1 MKPFRKS
8 IFPVALLGFVVMA
21 ALGWNLDGSAGSF
34 AGKTEG
40 APRSTRS
47 SSREAG
53 SARHLPPD
61 VEKRLAPFRA
71 ARDEDGRMRAAIG
84 LASTIPVSD
93 IAAWLDGAWFSQR
106 NGVSGTLF
114 HKILLD
120 RWKREDPQAFFEW
133 SMKNRSGDAYNFLV
147 TLSTTDPQRALDFFK
162 SHPNA
167 GFELNLLKGLSR
179 DYPDLVLRRLAEMAG
194 DVSTSRYRYLT
205 GELFGQ
211 LALQSPDALEAALD
225 SLPAGLRAEAE
236 QRLAGARMTTDFPGE
251 LKKLLENPD
260 GLTRF
265 SEIISR
271 DASLREKLPAELAG
285 LPAAWKAEIARYAEN
300 FIGGK
305 DPEAWLR
312 TDLEAAGFSGDQA
325 AVIRRA
331 ALGPLLVTNP
341 ADAIRHLREMNVQRE
356 ERDNIL
362 SNAMFELR
370 EDPEKSAA
378 LVALLEDDA
387 DKEVASRSMKIHSDR
402 ALPDIK
408 DPDEWLEKVSAYD
421 LGKEWP
427 HAQVAMLEQWGP
439 EKIAVLSRK
448 FGSMPDGAKA
458 PLAKVLATVIG
469 IDPALKGQA
478 VRYLVTHPDD
488 GPPVINPDPFAE
500 PESQDPV
507 ARGIKLATSYTHN
520 IAASDPVA
528 ASQWLSSLPAGDARW
543 WASKNLHGLWSGYDP
558 EAADAWLKSLPG
570 TEQDQIRQIRR
581 K

>member
-1 MKPFRKS
+1 MKALRKS
-8 IFPVALLGFVVMA
+8 ILPLSLLGFAVMA
-21 ALGWNLDGSAGSF
+21 AVGWNLDERVGWSAQK
-34 AGKTEG
+34 AED
-40 APRSTRS
+40 APPSTRS
-47 SSREAG
+47 ARREAG
-53 SARHLPPD
+53 SARHLPAD

-84 LASTIPVSD
+84 LASTIPVPD

-106 NGVSGTLF
+106 NGSAGTLF
-114 HKILLD
+114 HKILLE
-120 RWKREDPQAFFEW
+120 RWKQEDPQAFLEW

-147 TLSTTDPQRALDFFK
+147 SVSTTDPQRALDFFK
-162 SHPNA
+162 AHPHE
-167 GFELNLLKGLSR
+167 GFELNILRELSR
-179 DYPDLVLRRLAEMAG
+179 NHPDLVLRRLTEMAG
-194 DVSTSRYRYLT
+194 DVSTSRYRYLM

-211 LALQSPDALEAALD
+211 LALRSPDALEAALD
-225 SLPAGLRAEAE
+225 SLPTGLRAEAE
-236 QRLAGARMTTDFPGE
+236 ERLAGARMTKDFPGE
-251 LKKLLENPD
+251 LKNLLENPD

-265 SEIISR
+265 SEILSR
-271 DASLREKLPAELAG
+271 DPSLREKLPAELAS

-305 DPEAWLR
+305 DPGAWLR
-312 TDLEAAGFSGDQA
+312 TDLEAAGFSEDQA
-325 AVIRRA
+325 AAIRRT
-331 ALGPLLVTNP
+331 ALGPLLVTQP
-341 ADAIRHLREMNVQRE
+341 ADALRHLGEMNVPRE

-370 EDPEKSAA
+370 DDPEKSAA
-378 LVALLEDDA
+378 LLALLEDDA
-387 DKEVASRSMKIHSDR
+387 DKQVVSRLMKIHSDR

-439 EKIAVLSRK
+439 EKVAVLSRK
-448 FGSMPDGAKA
+448 FGSMPDDAKA

-469 IDPALKGQA
+469 IDPTLKGQA

-488 GPPVINPDPFAE
+488 GSPAINPDPFAE
-500 PESQDPV
+500 PESPDPAV
-507 ARGIKLATSYTHN
+507 RGIKLASSYIHN
-520 IAASDPVA
+520 IAASDPTA

-543 WASKNLHGLWSGYDP
+543 WASKNLHSLWSGYDP
-558 EAADAWLKSLPG
+558 DAADAWLKSLPE